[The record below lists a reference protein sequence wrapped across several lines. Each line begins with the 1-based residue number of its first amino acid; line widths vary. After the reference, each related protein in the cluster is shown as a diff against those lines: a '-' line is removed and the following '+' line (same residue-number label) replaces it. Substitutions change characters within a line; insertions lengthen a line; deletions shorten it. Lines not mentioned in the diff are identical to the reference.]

1 MEILIVVVIPYSG
14 LDFHFVWCW
23 TSIPVILAIWRSS
36 LEKCLYR
43 SSIQFLI
50 WLLVFWY
57 WGEWAFCTF
66 WRLVSYGSHPLQ
78 LFFPILCYLLF
89 VVQKA
94 INLIRS
100 LFFFFILP
108 WEPDIRKH
116 WYLLLMSENVL
127 PMFFSKSCIV
137 SCFKFKSL
145 SHFEFI
151 FVYDVRVCSNFIDLH
166 VTVQF
171 SQHHLQKSLS
181 FLYCVFLPSLSK
193 INWP

>member
-50 WLLVFWY
+50 WLLVLWY

-78 LFFPILCYLLF
+78 LFSPILCYLLF

-100 LFFFFILP
+100 LFFFFSIALGAWHKKTMGGFLTEYVFP
-108 WEPDIRKH
+108 
-116 WYLLLMSENVL
+116 S
-127 PMFFSKSCIV
+127 FFSRCLWCGISY
-137 SCFKFKSL
+137 L
-145 SHFEFI
+145 STLAIFEFP
-151 FVYDVRVCSNFIDLH
+151 
-166 VTVQF
+166 
-171 SQHHLQKSLS
+171 
-181 FLYCVFLPSLSK
+181 FLAGVWLF
-193 INWP
+193 N